1 MRHDCCTNYV
11 VQKKLHR
18 DSQRKKSFFKRLFD
32 RKTILTIFQTQKQ
45 PQMHPFSTEFKEAL
59 RHLPIKEK
67 DKLIVRLLKKD
78 LNLAKR
84 LMFELVDT
92 RSVDEHRL
100 IVEKLIISQV
110 ARMSNNYYS
119 IGYLNVDVRHLS
131 ADITDHVRTTKD
143 KYGNASLNLL
153 LLNEVL
159 KLNKDNIAKARPRAK
174 LYKFCTAIIAR
185 VYKVLI
191 LINKMDNDL
200 LLDFKPDLITLGK
213 LISENEIVMDTAINQ
228 GLDVNWLLFAEIPED
243 IASIHKNLKASGLW

>member
-1 MRHDCCTNYV
+1 MRT
-11 VQKKLHR
+11 
-18 DSQRKKSFFKRLFD
+18 
-32 RKTILTIFQTQKQ
+32 
-45 PQMHPFSTEFKEAL
+45 FSTEFKEAL
-59 RHLPIKEK
+59 RHLPTKEK

-84 LMFELVDT
+84 LAFELIDTSTVD
-92 RSVDEHRL
+92 DHRL
-100 IVEKLIISQV
+100 LVEKSIISNV
-110 ARMSNNYYS
+110 AQMTESFYS
-119 IGYLNVDVRHLS
+119 IGYLNLEVRYLS
-131 ADITDHVRTTKD
+131 GFITDHVRTTKD

-159 KLNKDNIAKARPRAK
+159 KLNKDNIVTARPPVK
-174 LYKFCTAIIAR
+174 LRKFCAAIIAR

-191 LINKMDNDL
+191 LINKMDDDL

-213 LISENEIVMDTAINQ
+213 LISENEIVMKTAINQ